1 MLQKK
6 VEHGRWRIGGGE
18 IWGVG
23 WGFVVVSLLVI
34 VLLEIMLI
42 FLG

>member
-6 VEHGRWRIGGGE
+6 VEHGRWKIGGFE

-23 WGFVVVSLLVI
+23 WGFIVVSLPT
-34 VLLEIMLI
+34 
-42 FLG
+42 FLF